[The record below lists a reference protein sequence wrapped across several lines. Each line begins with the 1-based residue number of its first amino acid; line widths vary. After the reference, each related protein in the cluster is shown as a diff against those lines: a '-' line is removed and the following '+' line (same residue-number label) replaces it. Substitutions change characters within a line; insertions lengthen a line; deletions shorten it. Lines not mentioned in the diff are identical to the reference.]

1 MQKKTSFKK
10 VVCLTTALSFGFAV
24 LYPYTSRANPLSPIS
39 FDEMY
44 SLAQRGDVESLRAS
58 VRRGMNIDV
67 MKSNGDTGL
76 CIAAKNHD
84 SYTYNAFRAAGANP
98 RHPCT
103 MNIPDYQNFVESS
116 RAVPVTAVPREA
128 YSEVGRE
135 SYSVSPRVWWVLG
148 GLALIGGV
156 TAIVLSHKSGGKSK
170 HSSSGDDG
178 HKEDYNS
185 LGAIAATDG
194 KTSNKTSGMA
204 LNSKKVTVTNSKIT
218 QAQANSINLTADVLS
233 NTNYL
238 FQGFLAQKGGS
249 YTNKA
254 AGIIELGSA
263 TIGMTA
269 LKESEIINNGYIK
282 ANSFNATVAM
292 VASEDSRA
300 VNNAYGIISDESTL
314 GIDLNFKGDSATKT
328 VVGMYADTNSQLVN
342 NGDIRGTATKAIT
355 ESSNSGTDEN
365 GLVSILDEL
374 IEGTTATVSTTAIK
388 GQLIGMEAMILN
400 TGSDVRDNRII
411 LTNTRGGH
419 IKLSAGDS
427 GTTST
432 TINLMTVGMGSFLDT
447 EFLDGSKNINRAESV
462 ILTNEGIIEIAYTG
476 RYEAASDAPLRKGTG
491 GIAGMRAEANTTATN
506 EENAFIN
513 ITLTDNFSDSGS
525 YTATNDKGVDTS
537 AGMQSLHG
545 ASMTNNGTIK
555 IVTNAQNPVVNYGM
569 IAAEGSGNVSGLY
582 TRNKQVLDNNGTIYI
597 EASNSYGMASYNGG
611 TLNNNKGAIIVVGKD
626 MSDTAAQNDADTQY
640 TNNIAMY
647 GADNSTAVT
656 LNNFGEIHVYSQ
668 NSTAMRNDFAGAQE
682 IRNENVI
689 HLHSSATD
697 SVVFAGYY
705 SRLVNN
711 GTITYDLSEPGN
723 PSEIGSADDPFEN
736 YSTTPSSGSER
747 KSVMTTKSLGESSSS
762 TTEALY
768 NNAGKE
774 ITMNGSAYTSV
785 MSVETMRGYAINE
798 GEINLKQNQF
808 RTEGNG
814 IGMYADSS
822 TISAAYIQNLGI
834 INSTSYMSAAM
845 ASESTQNAA
854 VINDGII
861 NMKHDYSMGMY
872 ANGKSLLTNNLK
884 INIDNSNSVAIYT
897 TEAGSSNIINSK
909 TGTIRIG
916 AQTSILSNVYGLFSN
931 GASSVVSNYGII
943 EIYGNNST
951 AIKVT
956 GDESIVINDNEISG
970 IYTTGIESS
979 GKKVRI
985 ENLRGNDTQ
994 FGQIHGALQYGIYTT
1009 GDETTINNV
1018 GDIGEE
1024 ENGPSIGIYTTGR
1037 ETNIT
1042 NTADGRIYASNTGI
1056 YTTGD
1061 ETTASNVGIIG
1072 SETAGPV
1079 YGIYA
1084 EGSKSNLSNTGT
1096 IYASFTGMQ
1105 ATKENSTILNAGFI
1119 GSTNFRPLYG
1129 IYADKQNVTITNNS
1143 TIYATNMGIYAL
1155 EANATIVNFG
1165 AIGSSDSKPNFGICA
1180 DGQGAD
1186 ITNNSTIY
1194 ASNMGIYAM
1203 GNSSVISNS
1212 GIIGSENSKPAYS
1225 IRADGQ
1231 NVKITNSNAIY
1242 ASNTAIYAMGDGV
1255 SVTNSGTIGSETARP
1270 AYSIRVD
1277 GQDAK
1282 ITNSN
1287 TIYASS
1293 TGIYAMGDG
1302 VSVTNSGTIGS
1313 EAAVSSYGIRVDGQN
1328 AKIINESPI
1337 YASNMGIYALESNAT
1352 ITNSGTIGSADNIPF
1367 YGIRADK
1374 TGATITNESQI
1385 YASNTGIYAL
1395 EANATITNSGA
1406 IGSTDNRPIY
1416 GIRADGRGS
1425 KIINNRPI
1433 YASNTGIYAYA
1444 TAESQTKVENN
1455 SYIEAGSYGI
1465 YAVVDSASAK
1475 LNIANNGTIVKTG
1488 AENGIIYIKHLYERP
1503 ETPPE
1508 DYEKDIIVD
1517 PVGDHV
1523 DRQDSYEPPSTGTSS
1538 ALFALSSRQISVVN
1552 TGMIRTTS
1560 AFNFD
1565 DEEVAY
1571 AVGQN
1576 GSYQAPSLSGT
1587 VLASA
1592 AIVQDGFED
1601 VYTNTNSFIGEDE
1614 GIHVVS
1620 ASYMYDANAAQNEKG
1635 NTDIVLTRKPFAELT
1650 NNASLAAFLERNY
1663 ANKNNDALYQNL
1675 KAAAEGNS
1683 FAKALNKH
1691 FALDTIPNFAKQN
1704 LDAERILNTEINSDL
1719 LQKTEQENRH
1729 ISKITIY
1736 KNDVDGK
1743 GGVSGYKD
1751 RIISAYGIRDT
1762 RINNNWRVGL
1772 GLSVLRADTDYDN
1785 DADRYNNVMEI
1796 MVPVTFE
1803 KENLSAVI
1811 KPKAGFGRGH
1821 YRRPTQDEVYKA
1833 DTKEYY
1839 YGTDTAAKYTA
1850 DFDVVTLEPNV
1861 GFSLT
1866 GMYSESMR
1874 EKTGGLKVKNK
1885 NIVSALSSVGLDVGK
1900 AFEITRN
1907 QSVSLGAGSKYYH
1920 EFGNKYTNK
1929 VFVTGMDGFYKMNSN
1944 RFNRNFGLMNF
1955 KAGYEYGEF
1964 AVQASVNVPVETKHN
1979 TYYMLNL
1986 GYKF

>member
-103 MNIPDYQNFVESS
+103 QNIPDYQRFVESS

-156 TAIVLSHKSGGKSK
+156 TALVLSHKSGGKSK
-170 HSSSGDDG
+170 HGSSGDDG

-194 KTSNKTSGMA
+194 KTLNKTSGMA
-204 LNSKKVTVTNSKIT
+204 LNSKKVAVANSKIT

-282 ANSFNATVAM
+282 ADSFNATVAM
-292 VASEDSRA
+292 VASEDSKA

-342 NGDIRGTATKAIT
+342 NGDIRGTATKAIAGST
-355 ESSNSGTDEN
+355 NSGTEEN

-427 GTTST
+427 GSTST

-462 ILTNEGIIEIAYTG
+462 ILTNEGQIEITYTG

-506 EENAFIN
+506 EEGAFIN
-513 ITLTDNFSDSGS
+513 ITLTDNFSDQSS
-525 YTATNDKGVDTS
+525 YTATDNKGVDTS

-545 ASMTNNGTIK
+545 ASMTNNGTVK

-569 IAAEGSGNVSGLY
+569 MAAEGSGNVSGLY

-611 TLNNNKGAIIVVGKD
+611 TLNNNKGAVIVVGKD
-626 MSDTAAQNDADTQY
+626 MSSSAAQNDADTQY

-647 GADNSTAVT
+647 GADNSTAVA

-768 NNAGKE
+768 NNTGKE

-808 RTEGNG
+808 GTEGNG
-814 IGMYADSS
+814 IGMYADNS

-872 ANGKSLLTNNLK
+872 ANGKSLLTNNMK

-897 TEAGSSNIINSK
+897 TEAGSSNITNSK
-909 TGTIRIG
+909 TGIIRIG
-916 AQTSILSNVYGLFSN
+916 AQTSILSNVYGLFSK
-931 GASSVVSNYGII
+931 GASSVVSNYGTI

-956 GDESIVINDNEISG
+956 GDESVVINDNEISG

-1037 ETNIT
+1037 KTNIT

-1143 TIYATNMGIYAL
+1143 TIYASNMGIYAL

-1194 ASNMGIYAM
+1194 ASNTAIYAM
-1203 GNSSVISNS
+1203 GDGVSVTNS
-1212 GIIGSENSKPAYS
+1212 GSIGSETARPAYS

-1231 NVKITNSNAIY
+1231 YAKITNSNAIY

-1255 SVTNSGTIGSETARP
+1255 SVTNSGS
-1270 AYSIRVD
+1270 
-1277 GQDAK
+1277 
-1282 ITNSN
+1282 
-1287 TIYASS
+1287 
-1293 TGIYAMGDG
+1293 
-1302 VSVTNSGTIGS
+1302 IGS
-1313 EAAVSSYGIRVDGQN
+1313 EAAVSTYGIRVDGQN
-1328 AKIINESPI
+1328 AKITNESPI

-1352 ITNSGTIGSADNIPF
+1352 ITNSGTIGSADNIPL

-1374 TGATITNESQI
+1374 TGAKITNESQI

-1395 EANATITNSGA
+1395 EANATITNSGQ
-1406 IGSTDNRPIY
+1406 IGSADHRPIY

-1425 KIINNRPI
+1425 KVINNSPI
-1433 YASNTGIYAYA
+1433 YASNTGIYTYA
-1444 TAESQTKVENN
+1444 TSEAQTTIENN

-1465 YAVVDSASAK
+1465 YAIVDSANAK

-1488 AENGIIYIKHLYERP
+1488 AENGIIYIKHLYEKS

-1508 DYEKDIIVD
+1508 GYEKDIIVN
-1517 PVGDHV
+1517 PVGENV
-1523 DRQDSYEPPSTGTSS
+1523 ERQDSYEPPSTGTSS
-1538 ALFALSSRQISVVN
+1538 ALVSLSSRRVSVVN

-1571 AVGQN
+1571 TVGQN

-1620 ASYMYDANAAQNEKG
+1620 ASYMYDANAAQNENG

-1663 ANKNNDALYQNL
+1663 ANENNDALYQNL

-1743 GGVSGYKD
+1743 GGVTGYKD

-1796 MVPVTFE
+1796 MVPVIFE

-1821 YRRPTQDEVYKA
+1821 YRRPAQDEVYKA

-1861 GFSLT
+1861 GFSIT

-1885 NIVSALSSVGLDVGK
+1885 NIVSALSSVGVDIGK
-1900 AFEITRN
+1900 AFEITSN
-1907 QSVSLGAGSKYYH
+1907 QSVSFGAGGKYYH
-1920 EFGNKYTNK
+1920 EFGNKYSDK
-1929 VFVTGMDGFYKMNSN
+1929 AFVSGMDGFYKVKSN
-1944 RFNRNFGLMNF
+1944 RFNRNFGLMSL
-1955 KAGYEYGEF
+1955 KAGYNYNGF
-1964 AVQASVNVPVETKHN
+1964 TVQASANVPVETKHN